1 MECPFHLQTLSKRN
15 GKVAKPKTVI
25 ILCLI
30 IVAVC
35 SVIYYFDELG
45 IRDIPL
51 EKLKAKYE
59 KNESKYININGTD
72 IHYCDQGQ
80 GPVIVALH
88 GFVDSLHTWD
98 GWVKAIGSHYRIIRM
113 DIPGFGLTGPSSN
126 GLYSK
131 KVFVEFVDKFITA
144 LDVDKFIIAG
154 NSLGGA
160 IAWNYALQFP
170 EKVEKMVLI
179 DPAGYPMEIP
189 WPLKL
194 TAMPIIKNIAAMITP
209 RFIYAMSLKKV
220 LGDPKKVTDEMI
232 DRHYEL
238 NLRPGNRKALLNI
251 MEILKKHTTD
261 PSFSKTITGISV
273 PTMLLWGQK
282 DSWIPVSHVS
292 LWQRDLPDIRVIVY
306 DGVGHIPQVEIPAR
320 SANDVHQWL
329 SADQQQ
335 DSSAVKTNHLFVLK
349 ILSSI
354 LLLILG
360 LYIVLKKKKV

>member
-1 MECPFHLQTLSKRN
+1 MI
-15 GKVAKPKTVI
+15 KTKTIV

-30 IVAVC
+30 IAAAC

-45 IRDIPL
+45 IRNIPL

-59 KNESKYININGTD
+59 KSESKYININGTD

-88 GFVDSLHTWD
+88 GIVDSLHTWD
-98 GWVKAIGSHYRIIRM
+98 GWVEAIGRHYRIVRM
-113 DIPGFGLTGPSSN
+113 DIPGFGLTGPLKDN
-126 GLYSK
+126 CYSQ
-131 KVFVEFVDKFITA
+131 KVFVEFVDKFVTA
-144 LDVDKFIIAG
+144 LDIDQFIIAG

-170 EKVEKMVLI
+170 EKVDKMILI

-194 TAMPIIKNIAAMITP
+194 AGMPVIKYIAAMITP
-209 RFIYAMSLKKV
+209 RFIYAMSLKQV
-220 LGDPKKVTDEMI
+220 LGDPGKVTDEMI

-238 NLRPGNRKALLNI
+238 NLRPGNRNALLHI
-251 MEILKKHTTD
+251 MDSLKKINAD
-261 PSFSKTITGISV
+261 PSFSKAIAEISV
-273 PTMLLWGQK
+273 PTMLLWGGK
-282 DSWIPVSHVS
+282 DSWIPASHVS
-292 LWQRDLPDIRVIVY
+292 LWQRDLPDIHVMVY

-320 SANDVHQWL
+320 SANDVRQWL

-335 DSSAVKTNHLFVLK
+335 DSSAVKENYLFVLK
-349 ILSSI
+349 ILGGI

-360 LYIVLKKKKV
+360 LYIVWKKKMA